1 MLRFFADAQLSGN
14 LWLAEM
20 GQPQKIWPCYMMYN
34 HLDVL
39 ETTVGIGRCLGW
51 WRSEKELALY
61 ESEHTVGLP
70 CML

>member
-1 MLRFFADAQLSGN
+1 MRLFAGMQLSGN
-14 LWLAEM
+14 LWLAEL
-20 GQPQKIWPCYMMYN
+20 GQPQKVWPCFMIDN

-39 ETTVGIGRCLGW
+39 ETTVGIGRRLGW

-61 ESEHTVGLP
+61 ESEHTVKLP